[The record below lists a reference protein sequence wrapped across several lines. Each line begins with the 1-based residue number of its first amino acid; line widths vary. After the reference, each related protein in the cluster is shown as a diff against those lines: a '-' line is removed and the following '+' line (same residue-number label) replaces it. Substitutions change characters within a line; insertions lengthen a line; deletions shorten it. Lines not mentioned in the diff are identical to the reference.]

1 MKWIRRLLAALLVVV
16 AVLGATAVLLPRLVD
31 SDTLRSMLIVAARS
45 HTGRELTVEGDIRV
59 AVLPRPAVVLPRLA
73 LADAEGFGPEPFASL
88 DGARANLR
96 LWPLLRGRLQVAS
109 VAIERPQ
116 LRLTVDAAGRSNWAD
131 LLPQPANSAKPESAS
146 SESGIAASLAGRVGI
161 GHLQVHD
168 GDLLWTD
175 RRSGSWVRAS
185 GLNVAVAGLDP
196 GQPIPV
202 TADARLETGDPVRSA
217 ELDLATTIQWSG
229 QALWH
234 ARALRLDATFDGA
247 PLREPLR
254 LHLAGEASFDPA
266 QSRLAMRGLTL
277 EGDPLSLAGDLT
289 LAQAGDG
296 PVMGAQL
303 RLQRLNARSLA
314 QRVGVDLSTADAQAL
329 QQISGDFDVSADAG
343 EINLARLELA
353 VDGSQWRGSA
363 RLRDFSQP
371 AVRFDLEGDRLDLDR
386 YLAAEPAPAPSAEE
400 EVSEAAAPGSPVAV
414 AASPA
419 EALRRAARYDVK
431 GTLKLGA
438 LNVRGV
444 TVEPLTVRLRGGRGQ
459 LALEPVEAGLY
470 GGAVDASAEVDTR
483 GRGDPRLRLKLSA
496 TDVSIAPLLTALAD
510 QEILHGRFTVG
521 TELSGVAATGDA
533 LLRSINGTARLNGTD
548 GVLKGINPDRSICQ
562 ARAALDA
569 ARGQQADA
577 CDPSPDARFS
587 VLRVSGPIK
596 AGVWRSDDLMVE
608 QVRFRP
614 GRFYRI
620 TGAGKLDLATS
631 EIDYRLKAA
640 SVRSG
645 ADGAAEEDIREAPVP
660 LRVRGRPGAFRVQP
674 ELKDVLRDE
683 ALRRLQEKL
692 GPPPETDG
700 EEAPAKQLLRGLFGR

>member
-1 MKWIRRLLAALLVVV
+1 
-16 AVLGATAVLLPRLVD
+16 
-31 SDTLRSMLIVAARS
+31 
-45 HTGRELTVEGDIRV
+45 
-59 AVLPRPAVVLPRLA
+59 
-73 LADAEGFGPEPFASL
+73 
-88 DGARANLR
+88 
-96 LWPLLRGRLQVAS
+96 
-109 VAIERPQ
+109 
-116 LRLTVDAAGRSNWAD
+116 
-131 LLPQPANSAKPESAS
+131 
-146 SESGIAASLAGRVGI
+146 
-161 GHLQVHD
+161 
-168 GDLLWTD
+168 
-175 RRSGSWVRAS
+175 
-185 GLNVAVAGLDP
+185 
-196 GQPIPV
+196 
-202 TADARLETGDPVRSA
+202 
-217 ELDLATTIQWSG
+217 
-229 QALWH
+229 
-234 ARALRLDATFDGA
+234 
-247 PLREPLR
+247 
-254 LHLAGEASFDPA
+254 
-266 QSRLAMRGLTL
+266 MRGLTL